1 MKLPPAHRCVS
12 ILCMQLRLAI
22 AALLLVT
29 CPAFARQSQKQ
40 PPQPPHKPQ
49 NQAAAS
55 DHLGMTCAQ
64 ILAISSSDWIAK
76 FVATDN
82 STVDAKLRGIR
93 SYGECYDART
103 DQLAAALARKG
114 IGPKKAALANLKD
127 FQAALDSFTSK
138 ALTDEAQPAQPVK
151 AAYAALYAKQFRY
164 AFYQSYEPPHETKS
178 QKPAPPAKKPNPAP
192 SQNTQALPP
201 QPAKS
206 SPSPAPAA
214 DSANLP
220 PAPAP
225 QKEPLAG
232 VPQKLP
238 VPGEDD
244 PFAPPPAPVPSAEPA
259 PTPTPE
265 KAPPKELDPFTKEKN
280 HFGELLG
287 QLPEDKMHEVHSA
300 FGKLFGGNPVS
311 EDLKFEV
318 YGYAI
323 FLLEKPSEEPYAP
336 PPF

>member
-1 MKLPPAHRCVS
+1 
-12 ILCMQLRLAI
+12 
-22 AALLLVT
+22 
-29 CPAFARQSQKQ
+29 
-40 PPQPPHKPQ
+40 
-49 NQAAAS
+49 
-55 DHLGMTCAQ
+55 MTCAQ

-76 FVATDN
+76 SVAIND
-82 STVDAKLRGIR
+82 SIVDAKLRGIR

-114 IGPKKAALANLKD
+114 IGPKKAALSNLKD
-127 FQAALDSFTSK
+127 FQAALDTFTSK
-138 ALTDEAQPAQPVK
+138 ALTDEALPAQPVK

-164 AFYQSYEPPHETKS
+164 EFYQSYDPTYRSKTQKS
-178 QKPAPPAKKPNPAP
+178 ALPAKKPNPSP
-192 SQNTQALPP
+192 QQNTQAPP
-201 QPAKS
+201 QQPVKP
-206 SPSPAPAA
+206 SPSPAADPAT
-214 DSANLP
+214 LP

-244 PFAPPPAPVPSAEPA
+244 PFAPPPVPVPSAAPA
-259 PTPTPE
+259 PTPAPE
-265 KAPPKELDPFTKEKN
+265 KAPPKEADPFTKEKN

-287 QLPEDKMHEVHSA
+287 QLPEDKVHEVHSA
-300 FGKLFGGNPVS
+300 FGRLFGGNPVS

-318 YGYAI
+318 YQYAI
-323 FLLEKPSEEPYAP
+323 FLLEKPSEEPFAP

>member
-12 ILCMQLRLAI
+12 IPCMKLRLAI
-22 AALLLVT
+22 AALLLFT
-29 CPAFARQSQKQ
+29 CPAFAQQSQRQ
-40 PPQPPHKPQ
+40 PPQPPRKPQ

-55 DHLGMTCAQ
+55 DRLGMTCAQ

-76 FVATDN
+76 FVTMND
-82 STVDAKLRGIR
+82 SIMDAKLRGIR
-93 SYGECYDART
+93 VYGECYDART
-103 DQLAAALARKG
+103 DQLAATLARKG
-114 IGPKKAALANLKD
+114 IGPKKAALANLRD
-127 FQAALDSFTSK
+127 FQAALDYFTSK
-138 ALTDEAQPAQPVK
+138 ALTDEVQPAQPVK
-151 AAYAALYAKQFRY
+151 AAYAALYARQFRY
-164 AFYQSYEPPHETKS
+164 AFYQSYDPNS
-178 QKPAPPAKKPNPAP
+178 QKPASPAKKPNPAP
-192 SQNTQALPP
+192 KQNTQAPP
-201 QPAKS
+201 LQPAKP
-206 SPSPAPAA
+206 SPSPTPAA

-244 PFAPPPAPVPSAEPA
+244 PFAPPPVPVPSAAPA
-259 PTPTPE
+259 PTPE
-265 KAPPKELDPFTKEKN
+265 RAPPKELDPFTKEKN

-287 QLPEDKMHEVHSA
+287 QLPEDRTHEIHSA
-300 FGKLFGGNPVS
+300 FGKLFAGNPVS

-318 YGYAI
+318 YQYAI
-323 FLLEKPSEEPYAP
+323 FLLEKPSEEPFAP